1 MATTDDARD
10 RAERGF
16 VRRDPEASGTK
27 GRRRPAS
34 PRFYVNSLTHN
45 GAHKSHKSQNPDS
58 TGARIVDGLFSIDQG
73 SDGVRD

>member
-1 MATTDDARD
+1 MATPDDAMD

-34 PRFYVNSLTHN
+34 PRLYVNPLTHN
-45 GAHKSHKSQNPDS
+45 EARESHKSQNPDS

>member
-1 MATTDDARD
+1 MATPDDAMD

-34 PRFYVNSLTHN
+34 PRFYVNPLTHN
-45 GAHKSHKSQNPDS
+45 GAYKSHKSQNPDS

>member
-1 MATTDDARD
+1 MATPDDAMN

-16 VRRDPEASGTK
+16 VRRGPEASGTK
-27 GRRRPAS
+27 GRRCPAS
-34 PRFYVNSLTHN
+34 PRCYVNPLTHN